1 MPMPSLFDDPEIT
14 EDSEPYDDDLE
25 GDDFPEET
33 GDGNEPRRRPRRQPT
48 RSGDPGIDDDDD
60 DNETADSADEDEAE
74 PADPDQDEDTDE
86 ETGVP
91 AAAEVA
97 GLRSE
102 RLVPFS
108 ELLLEY
114 KHWQNPRRHTGLDK
128 ESLEALADDIAAKST
143 QTQVRLDDGT
153 VEPRVIAG
161 NTDALLVVQIRG
173 ANGATDLLVLD
184 GQRRHKAIEIA
195 WGIKKGAPSDV
206 LVKVVDREPEPVEWS
221 QELAQRYLLE
231 VLGSVGQRQGLSN
244 YELAESARSLQGTI
258 DPDTGKEFT
267 IAEIARRI
275 GRSPSWT
282 SKIFSAMANA
292 SAKVLAKW
300 RTGEITEEVFRE
312 LVAGVQDKTK
322 QEEEADK
329 IAAARESGDKAAAR
343 QTAKEA
349 AELARQQKREAK
361 EKAKR
366 EAEEKKAAAKAAK
379 EAEKAAK
386 KAKKVVRGPQA
397 QLPLAK
403 EPSADSKPEKA
414 AAKPDG
420 DKPAKPKPVPFAIIE
435 DYADQAKKKPPTH
448 ELVKGIIMGLQVA
461 AGLLAMEDLP
471 KPWHAYVHR
480 LAGTVP
486 EKSGKGKGKG
496 KRAPR

>member
-1 MPMPSLFDDPEIT
+1 MTMPSLFDDPEMT
-14 EDSEPYDDDLE
+14 EDSEHYE
-25 GDDFPEET
+25 DDFPGET
-33 GDGNEPRRRPRRQPT
+33 G
-48 RSGDPGIDDDDD
+48 GDPGIEDDDE
-60 DNETADSADEDEAE
+60 NEIADSADEDDAG
-74 PADPDQDEDTDE
+74 PDDPDADARDAEEDADE
-86 ETGVP
+86 ETYVP
-91 AAAEVA
+91 AAAEMA
-97 GLRSE
+97 GLRAE

-108 ELLLEY
+108 DLLLEY

-128 ESLEALADDIAAKST
+128 ESLEAIADDIAAKST

-161 NTDALLVVQIRG
+161 NTDALLVVQIRSASG
-173 ANGATDLLVLD
+173 IDLLVLD

-195 WGIKKGAPSDV
+195 WGIEKGAPSDV

-366 EAEEKKAAAKAAK
+366 EAEEKKAAR

-435 DYADQAKKKPPTH
+435 DYTEQAKRKPPTH

-486 EKSGKGKGKG
+486 DKPAKSKSKGRKKV
-496 KRAPR
+496 AS

>member
-1 MPMPSLFDDPEIT
+1 MPMPSLFDDPELT
-14 EDSEPYDDDLE
+14 EDSEHYEDDLE

-33 GDGNEPRRRPRRQPT
+33 GETGDGNDP
-48 RSGDPGIDDDDD
+48 DPGIEDDD
-60 DNETADSADEDEAE
+60 DNEIADSAAEDNAE
-74 PADPDQDEDTDE
+74 PADPDAEDDADEDTD
-86 ETGVP
+86 VP

-97 GLRSE
+97 GLRVE

-108 ELLLEY
+108 DLLLEY

-161 NTDALLVVQIRG
+161 NTDALLVVQIRSASG
-173 ANGATDLLVLD
+173 IDLLVLD

-195 WGIKKGAPSDV
+195 WGIEKGAPSDV

-366 EAEEKKAAAKAAK
+366 EAEEKKTAAKAAK

-414 AAKPDG
+414 ASKPDG

-435 DYADQAKKKPPTH
+435 DYTEQAKRKPPTH

-486 EKSGKGKGKG
+486 DKPAKSKGKGRK
-496 KRAPR
+496 K

>member
-1 MPMPSLFDDPEIT
+1 MSMPSLFDDPEMT
-14 EDSEPYDDDLE
+14 EDSEPYEDALD
-25 GDDFPEET
+25 GDDFPEEP
-33 GDGNEPRRRPRRQPT
+33 GDGAEP
-48 RSGDPGIDDDDD
+48 DPGIEDDDE
-60 DNETADSADEDEAE
+60 NEIADSADEDEAE
-74 PADPDQDEDTDE
+74 SADPDEDT
-86 ETGVP
+86 VP

-97 GLRSE
+97 GLRAE

-108 ELLLEY
+108 DLLLEY

-128 ESLEALADDIAAKST
+128 ESLGALADDIAAKST
-143 QTQVRLDDGT
+143 QTQVTLDDGSI
-153 VEPRVIAG
+153 EPAVIAG
-161 NTDALLVVQIRG
+161 NTEPLLVVQIRG
-173 ANGATDLLVLD
+173 ANGAIDLLVLD
-184 GQRRHKAIEIA
+184 GQRRYKAIELA

-206 LVKVVDREPEPVEWS
+206 LVRVIDREPGPVEWS

-329 IAAARESGDKAAAR
+329 IAAARESGDKATAR

-349 AELARQQKREAK
+349 AELARQQKRQAK

-386 KAKKVVRGPQA
+386 KAEKVVRGPQA

-435 DYADQAKKKPPTH
+435 DYTEQAKRKPPTH

-486 EKSGKGKGKG
+486 DKPAKSKGKGRK
-496 KRAPR
+496 K

>member
-1 MPMPSLFDDPEIT
+1 MTMPSLFDDPEMT
-14 EDSEPYDDDLE
+14 EDSEHYE
-25 GDDFPEET
+25 DDFPEEP
-33 GDGNEPRRRPRRQPT
+33 GDGAEP
-48 RSGDPGIDDDDD
+48 DPGIEDDDE
-60 DNETADSADEDEAE
+60 NEIADPDKYEAE

-86 ETGVP
+86 DTGVP

-108 ELLLEY
+108 DLLLEY

-128 ESLEALADDIAAKST
+128 ESLGALADDIAAKST
-143 QTQVRLDDGT
+143 QTQVTLDDGSI
-153 VEPRVIAG
+153 EPAVIAG
-161 NTDALLVVQIRG
+161 NTEPLLVVQIRG

-184 GQRRHKAIEIA
+184 GQRRYKAIELA

-221 QELAQRYLLE
+221 QERAQRYLLE
-231 VLGSVGQRQGLSN
+231 VLGSVGQRHGLSN

-300 RTGEITEEVFRE
+300 RTGEITEEGFRE

-329 IAAARESGDKAAAR
+329 IAAARESGDKASAR

-403 EPSADSKPEKA
+403 EPSADSKPEKV

-435 DYADQAKKKPPTH
+435 DYTEQAKRKPPTH

-486 EKSGKGKGKG
+486 DKPAKSKAKGRKK
-496 KRAPR
+496 